1 MAVRALPLQA
11 RLLRRRLRRGV
22 TDDALVRWL
31 AQLERRIERA
41 SPHETVI
48 TLAYVAGRE
57 VELDEEELPAALRRS
72 VLLLAAGGDPH
83 RGLDLEGR
91 AVTALAAELDEP
103 SRRDALRRGLE
114 ALRDAA
120 TNLPNV
126 RSLVFSLLESSD
138 TAWRAYAAALLA
150 EDLDE
155 E

>member
-1 MAVRALPLQA
+1 
-11 RLLRRRLRRGV
+11 V

-91 AVTALAAELDEP
+91 AVTALAVELDEP

-126 RSLVFSLLESSD
+126 RSLVFSLLESPD